1 MYSGAVAAI
10 VLSVSVIIF
19 LIYKRRMLVRLFSL
33 DIANQVDNFEKG
45 IQDTADVAVTKIAG
59 ASDNLEQ
66 LLAEANETIEEL
78 KIRIKIAEEQLYKV
92 SMNEIKQNVVYK
104 PAQESKLK
112 KVHQP
117 SFAQQLIKASYGTA
131 LHLDEIED
139 DSEVMIPVTKK
150 REPKIVEEQVVVQKE
165 QQDYIAAREMLTG
178 EQEEGLQVDIAE
190 AEKKLL
196 SEFSQLDMSGAEPK
210 FKQKQIIHLA
220 ANGYDDITIAKA
232 LKLGVNEVKLTRKFA
247 QK

>member
-59 ASDNLEQ
+59 VSDNLEQ

-112 KVHQP
+112 NVHQP

-139 DSEVMIPVTKK
+139 DGEVVISATKK
-150 REPKIVEEQVVVQKE
+150 RESKIVEEQVVVQKE
-165 QQDYIAAREMLTG
+165 RQDDIDARKILTG
-178 EQEEGLQVDIAE
+178 EQETGAQLDIADS
-190 AEKKLL
+190 EKELL
-196 SEFSQLDMSGAEPK
+196 SESLLLDMRGAEPR
-210 FKQKQIIHLA
+210 FKQKQIMRLA

-232 LKLGVNEVKLTRKFA
+232 LKLGINEVKLTRKFA